1 MKNGMTMGL
10 PRKEAT
16 PFVRKAFILL
26 SNKSGCSFTDRQG
39 SLRSLTA
46 FPFYRFAMGNDGGLA
61 PIPLPEG
68 FHPSDS
74 LLRFARFQAA
84 FLRRVRLHRSTYP
97 ASVMAARALIA
108 MPGVR

>member
-46 FPFYRFAMGNDGGLA
+46 FPFYRFAMGDDGGL
-61 PIPLPEG
+61 PPDPCLRDFIPQTP
-68 FHPSDS
+68 F
-74 LLRFARFQAA
+74 FAS
-84 FLRRVRLHRSTYP
+84 RL
-97 ASVMAARALIA
+97 
-108 MPGVR
+108 